1 MSPADDTTPPAE
13 PTTRDAI
20 LDRFEDAWQR
30 GERPTI
36 HDYLPAD
43 PAARRAVL
51 PDLVHIDLERRL
63 KAGETVRVEHYLQP
77 ERFPELAQ
85 QRTEL
90 ISLILAEYNLRQGRS
105 HVTPEEY
112 LRRFPQYHAELQAQL
127 PTASSPTTHPA
138 RHPEPGPGATFAEAF
153 GRYRIVQ
160 VLGGGGMGTVYLAYD
175 THLERHVALKVPRL
189 TEAGCRAVE
198 RFAREARA
206 AAHLHHPNICPVYDA
221 GEING
226 IPFLTMAYIEGQ
238 PLTQALP
245 PPLPPGQ
252 AAGLVRQL
260 ALALEEAHRHGV
272 IHRDLKPGNVL
283 VNRRGEPVITD
294 FGLARR
300 TLPEDAGFTLPG
312 QVLGTPAYMPPEQA
326 EGAVAAIGPGADI
339 YSLGVI
345 LYELLTGQRPF
356 QGSTPTVL
364 HQVAHQEPPPPRQ
377 WRPDLDARLEAI
389 CLRAMAKRIEH
400 RFASMADFAAAL
412 AEWLNGP
419 ARPPPA
425 ATASPPPDP
434 RVAEDALRLLR
445 DWGWTMGLEKLK
457 ANLQAAD
464 ETRRAALQVLL
475 GWLAGERGHYTEAL
489 EQFRDTESW
498 PRLAGWALAG
508 RAFVARRER
517 DHAAARALLAQA
529 AARAEPED
537 TALRATIAHGRAID
551 AYDQGRTEE
560 ALAQLHAALEELGPG
575 HFATGRVL
583 DTLGMVHATRANLPL
598 ARAFYAQSL
607 AAKRHCGDDAGI
619 ALTHGQL
626 GRLYLDWGQLDRA
639 DEYLRTGIALAR
651 RIGDER
657 GEAQLTNHRGQVLLA
672 RGRPA
677 EALTQLDESIR
688 MARGRWPVVEGYA
701 RKDRAGACLA
711 LGKPDE
717 AERESDQAETLFQAV
732 PFAEGVA
739 HVQRVRGLI
748 RRAQGRYDEAVQCL
762 QAAAAPFEQRDERAE
777 AARTVWELA
786 RTLRARGAAP
796 ALVAQTLLAALDHAE
811 RSRHSHLVAA
821 IERELQEVAES
832 EQVRRAYRRARGA
845 GAPEDTAELL
855 GGAGEM
861 ATVLVVQVRSD
872 AAVEEDPTDLLP
884 LRNHLYADLEAVL
897 EDSQVAVSRYGG
909 DGFVAVVRG
918 ADHAC
923 RAVSA
928 ALAVA
933 RHVGEC
939 NRPRRVLGW
948 PLWHAH
954 AGIASGAVC
963 VGNVGTYRKLD
974 FTAVGTPVRLAV
986 AMAAEALPGLPCLS
1000 EATHQLTGP
1009 RFAYQPGSPRTLSL
1023 KGLGP
1028 QRVWDVSAQQ

>member
-1 MSPADDTTPPAE
+1 MSTADDTTPPVE

-77 ERFPELAQ
+77 ERFPELGQ
-85 QRTEL
+85 ERTEV

-127 PTASSPTTHPA
+127 PTAPSPSTCPVL
-138 RHPEPGPGATFAEAF
+138 RPEPGPSATFPEEF

-189 TEAGCRAVE
+189 FETGGRAVE

-206 AAHLHHPNICPVYDA
+206 AAHLHHPNICPVFDA

-226 IPFLTMAYIEGQ
+226 IPYLTMAYIEGQ

-245 PPLPPGQ
+245 PPLPPRQ
-252 AAGLVRQL
+252 AAGLLRQL

-300 TLPEDAGFTLPG
+300 TLPGDAGFTISG

-326 EGAVAAIGPGADI
+326 EGAVEAIGPGADI

-356 QGSTPTVL
+356 QGSTSQVL
-364 HQVAHQEPPPPRQ
+364 HQVVHQEPPPPRQ

-389 CLRAMAKRIEH
+389 CLQAMAKRIEH
-400 RFASMADFAAAL
+400 RLPSMAEFAEAL
-412 AEWLNGP
+412 ETWLNGP
-419 ARPPPA
+419 AQPPPA
-425 ATASPPPDP
+425 KTPPPPDP
-434 RVAEDALRLLR
+434 RMAEEALRLLR
-445 DWGWTMGLEKLK
+445 DWGWNMGLEKLK
-457 ANLQAAD
+457 VRLQGAD
-464 ETRRAALQVLL
+464 EAQRATLRVFL
-475 GWLAGERGHYTEAL
+475 GWLAGERGDSAEAL
-489 EQFRDTESW
+489 EQFREAESW

-517 DHAAARALLAQA
+517 DYTAARELLAQA
-529 AARAEPED
+529 AAQAEPED
-537 TALRATIAHGRAID
+537 TALRATIAHGRAIV
-551 AYDQGRTEE
+551 AYDQDRTEE
-560 ALAQLHAALEELGPG
+560 ALVELHAALEELGPG
-575 HFATGRVL
+575 HFGTGRVL
-583 DTLGMVHATRANLPL
+583 DTLGMVHATRANLPV
-598 ARAFYAQSL
+598 ASAFFAQSL
-607 AAKRHCGDDAGI
+607 EAKRRFGDDAGI

-626 GRLYLDWGQLDRA
+626 GRLYLDWNQLDRA

-677 EALTQLDESIR
+677 EALTLLDESIR
-688 MARGRWPVVEGYA
+688 MAEGRWPVVEGYA
-701 RKDRAGACLA
+701 RKDRARTYLA
-711 LGKPDE
+711 LGKQNE
-717 AERESDQAETLFQAV
+717 ADQESDHAEALFQAV
-732 PFAEGVA
+732 TFAEGVA

-748 RRAQGRYDEAVQCL
+748 RRAQGRYDEAAQCL
-762 QAAAAPFEQRDERAE
+762 QTAAAHFEQRGERAE

-786 RTLRARGAAP
+786 RTLRNRDAAP
-796 ALVAQTLLAALDHAE
+796 ALVAQSLLAALDHAE
-811 RSRHSHLVAA
+811 RSRHCHLVAA
-821 IERELQEVAES
+821 IEGELQEVAEL
-832 EQVRRAYRRARGA
+832 EQVRHAYRRVRGA
-845 GAPEDTAELL
+845 SVAGDTAELL
-855 GGAGEM
+855 CRAGEM
-861 ATVLVVQVRSD
+861 ATVLVVELRSD
-872 AAVEEDPTDLLP
+872 AAVEEDPADLLP
-884 LRNHLYADLEAVL
+884 LRNHLYADLEGLL
-897 EDSQVAVSRYGG
+897 EGSQVMVNHYSGN
-909 DGFVAVVRG
+909 GFVAVVRG
-918 ADHAC
+918 ANHAH
-923 RAVSA
+923 RAVTA
-928 ALAVA
+928 ALTVM
-933 RHVGEC
+933 RHVSEC

-948 PLWHAH
+948 PLWHVH
-954 AGIASGAVC
+954 TGVASGAVC
-963 VGNVGTYRKLD
+963 VGNVGTYQKLD
-974 FTAVGTPVRLAV
+974 FTAVGTPVRLA
-986 AMAAEALPGLPCLS
+986 AALAAEALPGLPCIS

-1009 RFAYQPGSPRTLSL
+1009 RFVFQPGCPRTFPL

-1028 QRVWDVSAQQ
+1028 QRAWDLVGFKE